1 MVNRRVLHT
10 NCYTTETIDTFLH
23 FVQFYMKISLAIGK
37 YQRKGTNYIHF
48 QEQALLKKCPIC
60 SFLVRN
66 FPHFSSESPYLVRM
80 RENMDQKNS
89 EYRHF
94 SRIVQF
100 SIIFYLSQISKAM
113 LVIIVLNIVPIDG
126 WKNLLLLN
134 KNRMFQHCQ
143 NNFVKS
149 FKASKYCGSY
159 KDCDKIANKLSNIKC
174 SQVFTT
180 HLGIAQ
186 CNEIFSCMNLSN
198 KGLCC
203 YFFPCSYLCD

>member
-1 MVNRRVLHT
+1 
-10 NCYTTETIDTFLH
+10 
-23 FVQFYMKISLAIGK
+23 
-37 YQRKGTNYIHF
+37 
-48 QEQALLKKCPIC
+48 
-60 SFLVRN
+60 
-66 FPHFSSESPYLVRM
+66 
-80 RENMDQKNS
+80 
-89 EYRHF
+89 
-94 SRIVQF
+94 
-100 SIIFYLSQISKAM
+100 M

-149 FKASKYCGSY
+149 FKVSKYCGIY

-198 KGLCC
+198 KDLCC
-203 YFFPCSYLCD
+203 YFFPLQLPLWLITLTCQVDTHLAILCILINSFWKSK